1 LSGPRQTTAQA
12 ADRRAAGFDFAG
24 AAALL
29 TAAAAR
35 AGAAI
40 MQHFRESPAV
50 EIKDDRSPVT
60 RADHDSEAIILEALA
75 RLAPEIRVV
84 SEESCGD
91 AAAPLPDRFFLV
103 DPLDGTK
110 EFIQQRSDFTVN
122 IALIDQRRPCFGL
135 VYAPARDLLAITVA
149 AGEAIAAELSPN
161 KSGAEL
167 ARLKQ
172 RKLQA
177 RKPKHGLTALV
188 SASHLDPETEAF
200 LAKLNIVQRS
210 GVGSSVKFLAI
221 AEGEAD
227 VYPRFAPTM
236 EWDTA
241 AGQAILEAAGGAVVE
256 PDGTPLRYGKV
267 ERGLRNPSFIAWG
280 RKD

>member
-29 TAAAAR
+29 IAAAAR

-75 RLAPEIRVV
+75 RLAPEVRVV

>member
-29 TAAAAR
+29 IAAAAR

-75 RLAPEIRVV
+75 RLAPEVRVV

-241 AGQAILEAAGGAVVE
+241 AGQAILEAAGGTVVE

>member
-75 RLAPEIRVV
+75 RLAPEVRVV

-241 AGQAILEAAGGAVVE
+241 AGQAILEAAGGTVVE

>member
-12 ADRRAAGFDFAG
+12 ADRRTAGFDFAG

-29 TAAAAR
+29 TDAAAR

-40 MQHFRESPAV
+40 MQHFREGPAI
-50 EIKDDRSPVT
+50 EMKGDRSPVT

-91 AAAPLPDRFFLV
+91 AAGPLPDRFFLV

-135 VYAPARDLLAITVA
+135 VYAPARDLLAVTVA

-161 KSGAEL
+161 QSGAEL
-167 ARLKQ
+167 GCLKQ
-172 RKLQA
+172 KKLQA
-177 RKPKHGLTALV
+177 QKRKHGLKALV

-200 LAKLNIVQRS
+200 LAKLNIVERS
-210 GVGSSVKFLAI
+210 GVGSSVKFIAI

-241 AGQAILEAAGGAVVE
+241 AGQAILEAAGGTVVE